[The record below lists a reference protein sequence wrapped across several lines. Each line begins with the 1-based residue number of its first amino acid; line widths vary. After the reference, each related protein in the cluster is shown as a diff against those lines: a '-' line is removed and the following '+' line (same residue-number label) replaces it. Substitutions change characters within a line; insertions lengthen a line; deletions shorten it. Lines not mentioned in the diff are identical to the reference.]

1 LVSLAIVYIWLLG
14 GLKWQSKGDTILS
27 TETQIA
33 NLVQASNNLTSAV
46 NGKIG
51 AIDVRMDQARAEF
64 DQFRALKDVVG
75 GVGEPG
81 TLLMSVF
88 QGLIWGTG
96 APYDVGA
103 TGGMVATDLGSSMNV
118 YVHFKLPFSINSDDQ
133 MFWLNIRGYSYGSSL
148 VLDETFAGYVYSPQ
162 RAVINQSCFGK
173 FEPAIYA
180 DAAGNAVCRIKIPN
194 VYVTSLRLDTMQ
206 VGRYRAIKLGDI
218 KSKLSLSSTVVF

>member
-1 LVSLAIVYIWLLG
+1 M
-14 GLKWQSKGDTILS
+14 S

-33 NLVQASNNLTSAV
+33 SLVQASNNLTSAV
-46 NGKIG
+46 TGKIG
-51 AIDVRMDQARAEF
+51 AIDARMDQARAEF

-75 GVGEPG
+75 EVGQPG

-103 TGGMVATDLGSSMNV
+103 TGGLVATDLGSSLNV
-118 YVHFKLPFSINSDDQ
+118 YAHFKLPFSINTDDQ

-162 RAVINQSCFGK
+162 RAVINQSCFGT
-173 FEPAIYA
+173 FEPAMYA
-180 DAAGNAVCRIKIPN
+180 DAAGNAVCRVKIPN
-194 VYVTSLRLDTMQ
+194 VYVTSLRIDTMQ
-206 VGRYRAIKLGDI
+206 VGRYRPIKLGDI
-218 KSKLSLSSTVVF
+218 KSKLSLSPTVVF

>member
-1 LVSLAIVYIWLLG
+1 M
-14 GLKWQSKGDTILS
+14 S

-33 NLVQASNNLTSAV
+33 SLVQAANSLTGVV

-51 AIDVRMDQARAEF
+51 DIDERMYQARAEF
-64 DQFRALKDVVG
+64 DQFRLLKDVVG
-75 GVGEPG
+75 EAGEPG

-96 APYDVGA
+96 LPYDVGA
-103 TGGMVATDLGSSMNV
+103 TGGIVASDLGSSLAV
-118 YVHFKLPFSINSDDQ
+118 YAHFKLPFSINTDDA

-173 FEPAIYA
+173 FEPSIYA
-180 DAAGNAVCRIKIPN
+180 DAAGNAICRIKIPN
-194 VYVTSLRLDTMQ
+194 VYVTFLRIDTMQ

-218 KSKLSLSSTVVF
+218 KSKLSLSPTVAF

>member
-1 LVSLAIVYIWLLG
+1 M
-14 GLKWQSKGDTILS
+14 S

-103 TGGMVATDLGSSMNV
+103 TGGMDATDLGSSMNV

>member
-1 LVSLAIVYIWLLG
+1 M
-14 GLKWQSKGDTILS
+14 S

-33 NLVQASNNLTSAV
+33 NLVQASNNLTTAV

-51 AIDVRMDQARAEF
+51 DIDKRMDQARAEF

-75 GVGEPG
+75 EPGAPG

-96 APYDVGA
+96 APYNVGA
-103 TGGMVATDLGSSMNV
+103 SGGITATDLGSSMEV
-118 YVHFKLPFSINSDDQ
+118 YVHFKLPFSINTDDQ

-148 VLDETFAGYVYSPQ
+148 VLDETFAGYVYAPQ

-173 FEPAIYA
+173 FAPSIYA
-180 DAAGNAVCRIKIPN
+180 DTAGNAICRIKVPN
-194 VYVTSLRLDTMQ
+194 VYVTSLRIDTMQ
-206 VGRYRAIKLGDI
+206 VGGYRAIKVGEI
-218 KSKLSLSSTVVF
+218 KSKLSLSPTVVF

>member
-1 LVSLAIVYIWLLG
+1 M
-14 GLKWQSKGDTILS
+14 S

-33 NLVQASNNLTSAV
+33 NLVQASNNLTNAV
-46 NGKIG
+46 SGKID
-51 AIDVRMDQARAEF
+51 AIDARMNQARAEF

-75 GVGEPG
+75 AIGEPG

-88 QGLIWGTG
+88 QGMIWGTG

-103 TGGMVATDLGSSMNV
+103 AGGLVATDLGSSLNV
-118 YVHFKLPFSINSDDQ
+118 YAHFKLPFSINTDDQ

-180 DAAGNAVCRIKIPN
+180 DTAGNAICRIKIPN
-194 VYVTSLRLDTMQ
+194 VYVTSLRIDTMQ
-206 VGRYRAIKLGDI
+206 IGHYHSISVGEL
-218 KSKLSLSSTVVF
+218 KSKLSLSPTVVF

>member
-1 LVSLAIVYIWLLG
+1 
-14 GLKWQSKGDTILS
+14 LS

-51 AIDVRMDQARAEF
+51 DIDKRMDQARAEF

-75 GVGEPG
+75 EPGAPG

-96 APYDVGA
+96 APYNVDA
-103 TGGMVATDLGSSMNV
+103 SGGMVATDLGSSMDV
-118 YVHFKLPFSINSDDQ
+118 YAHFKLPFSINTDDQ

-173 FEPAIYA
+173 FAPAIYA
-180 DAAGNAVCRIKIPN
+180 DTAGNAICRIKIPN
-194 VYVTSLRLDTMQ
+194 VYVTSLRIDTMQ
-206 VGRYRAIKLGDI
+206 IGRYRAIKVGEI
-218 KSKLSLSSTVVF
+218 KSKLSLSPTVVF

>member
-1 LVSLAIVYIWLLG
+1 M
-14 GLKWQSKGDTILS
+14 S

-51 AIDVRMDQARAEF
+51 AIDARMDQARAEF
-64 DQFRALKDVVG
+64 DQFRELKDVVG
-75 GVGEPG
+75 DIGEPG

-118 YVHFKLPFSINSDDQ
+118 YAHFKLPFSINSDDQ

-148 VLDETFAGYVYSPQ
+148 VLDETFAG
-162 RAVINQSCFGK
+162 
-173 FEPAIYA
+173 
-180 DAAGNAVCRIKIPN
+180 
-194 VYVTSLRLDTMQ
+194 
-206 VGRYRAIKLGDI
+206 
-218 KSKLSLSSTVVF
+218 

>member
-1 LVSLAIVYIWLLG
+1 M
-14 GLKWQSKGDTILS
+14 S

-33 NLVQASNNLTSAV
+33 NLVQASNNLTNAV
-46 NGKIG
+46 TGKIG
-51 AIDVRMDQARAEF
+51 AIDARMDQARAEF
-64 DQFRALKDVVG
+64 DHFRALKDVVG
-75 GVGEPG
+75 EAGEPG

-148 VLDETFAGYVYSPQ
+148 VLDETFAGYVYAPQ

-173 FEPAIYA
+173 FEPTIYA
-180 DAAGNAVCRIKIPN
+180 DTAGNAVCRIKISN
-194 VYVTSLRLDTMQ
+194 VYVTSLRIDTMQ
-206 VGRYRAIKLGDI
+206 VGRYRSIKLGDI
-218 KSKLSLSSTVVF
+218 KSKLSLSPTVVF

>member
-1 LVSLAIVYIWLLG
+1 M
-14 GLKWQSKGDTILS
+14 S

-33 NLVQASNNLTSAV
+33 SLVQASNSLTNAV

-51 AIDVRMDQARAEF
+51 SIDARMDQARAEF
-64 DQFRALKDVVG
+64 DQFRSLKDVVG
-75 GVGEPG
+75 EAGAPG

-118 YVHFKLPFSINSDDQ
+118 YAHFKLPFSINTDDQ
-133 MFWLNIRGYSYGSSL
+133 MFWLNVRGYSYGSSL

-162 RAVINQSCFGK
+162 RAVLNQSCFGK
-173 FEPAIYA
+173 FDPAIYA

-194 VYVTSLRLDTMQ
+194 VYVTSLRIDTMQ
-206 VGRYRAIKLGDI
+206 IGRYRSIKLGDI
-218 KSKLSLSSTVVF
+218 KSKLSLSPTVEF